1 MKHSES
7 EASLKREI
15 DVLYKHFREVK
26 GLLKSLGCDAVT
38 AEDLFQEAIIIYL
51 RRKETPDFQFTVEPI
66 HYIKQTCKFLWYA
79 ETRKQ
84 AKQDGM
90 RLEEAPEE
98 DEWMEKELKFKSLE
112 HAISRI
118 DEKCRELLQLFYG
131 LGWNMVDIAK
141 KLGLRNDKVAKA
153 QKYRCIQKAKE
164 LVLEIKVDFENLSP
178 PENPQSNVESIQF

>member
-1 MKHSES
+1 MKQSAS
-7 EASLKREI
+7 EAALKREI
-15 DVLYKHFREVK
+15 DQLYKHFREVK

-84 AKQDGM
+84 AKEQKIE
-90 RLEEAPEE
+90 LETPDA
-98 DEWMEKELKFKSLE
+98 DEWVEKELKFQSLE
-112 HAISRI
+112 VAIQKI

-131 LGWNMVDIAK
+131 LGWSMVDIAN

-164 LVLEIKVDFENLSP
+164 LVHEVQLDFENLSP
-178 PENPQSNVESIQF
+178 LDSQLTPNS

>member
-1 MKHSES
+1 MKHSDS
-7 EASLKREI
+7 EAALKREI
-15 DVLYKHFREVK
+15 DQLYKHFREVK

-51 RRKETPDFQFTVEPI
+51 RRKETPDFQFTIEPI
-66 HYIKQTCKFLWYA
+66 HYIKQTCKFLWFA

-84 AKQDGM
+84 AKMDKIVPQ
-90 RLEEAPEE
+90 ETE
-98 DEWMEKELKFKSLE
+98 DDNEWIEKESKLKSLE
-112 HAISRI
+112 IAIERI

-131 LGWNMVDIAK
+131 LGWSMVDIAK

-164 LVLEIKVDFENLSP
+164 LVQEARLD
-178 PENPQSNVESIQF
+178 VESIQF

>member
-7 EASLKREI
+7 EAALKREI
-15 DVLYKHFREVK
+15 DQLYKHFREVK

-79 ETRKQ
+79 ETRKHTKEQ
-84 AKQDGM
+84 NIQM
-90 RLEEAPEE
+90 QETPEP
-98 DEWMEKELKFKSLE
+98 DEWMEKEVKFQSLE
-112 HAISRI
+112 VAIQRI

-131 LGWNMVDIAK
+131 LGWNMVEIAN

-164 LVLEIKVDFENLSP
+164 LVQQAQVDFDSAQPAFDSIPLT
-178 PENPQSNVESIQF
+178 SNS